1 MKLAVVGAGAMGSIL
16 GGLLAHA
23 GHEVWL
29 TDPWTDHVEAIRR
42 HGLRLLGSS
51 EPLVARPHATS
62 DVGEVGSCDLVLV
75 MVKAYHTAVAA
86 ESLGPLIGPTTS
98 VLTLQNGLG
107 NVETLACHVG
117 RERMLPGGT
126 YRGGEGV
133 GPGEVRQTG
142 IDKPTIIGEL
152 DRPASDRVH
161 ALAAAFRAAG
171 IRTSV
176 SDNIQGEIWGKLL
189 VNVAGNALGAIL
201 GLPLGYLLEV
211 DGSKQLVEL
220 VLEEASA
227 VARALGVD
235 LPYDDPLER
244 IRANWSTLRD
254 AKSSLHQDIERGR
267 RTEIEALNGA
277 VAREGERL
285 GVSAPFNRAVTLLVT
300 ALEARSALGLAQTG
314 RR

>member
-16 GGLLAHA
+16 GGSLAHA

-42 HGLRLLGSS
+42 HGLRLLGAS
-51 EPLVARPHATS
+51 EPVVARPHATS
-62 DVGEVGSCDLVLV
+62 NVGEVGSCDLVLV
-75 MVKAYHTAVAA
+75 MVKAYHTAAAA
-86 ESLGPLIGPTTS
+86 ESLAPLIGPTTL

-117 RERMLPGGT
+117 RERVLPGVT
-126 YRGGEGV
+126 YRGGEV
-133 GPGEVRQTG
+133 IGPGEVRQTG
-142 IDKPTIIGEL
+142 IDKLTIIGEPEGPAG
-152 DRPASDRVH
+152 DRIH
-161 ALAAAFRAAG
+161 ALAAALQAAG
-171 IRTSV
+171 IRTMV

-211 DGSKQLVEL
+211 DGSKQMVEL
-220 VLEEASA
+220 VLQESSA
-227 VARALGVD
+227 VARAIGVN

-244 IRANWSTLRD
+244 VRANWSTLQD

-285 GVSAPFNRAVTLLVT
+285 GVPVPYNRAVTLLVT
-300 ALEARSALGLAQTG
+300 ALEARSTLGLA
-314 RR
+314 